1 MIRRPPRSTRTDT
14 LFPYTTLFRSGRL
27 YAHCTFRLEACRPSD
42 VGALE
47 AVFENEELA
56 ALMERCAGLG
66 QRARRVARLDDDR
79 AFGEGDH
86 RDIALREEEPV
97 MLWRLVGVAEDGHLR
112 DTDVIAGRRKRVW
125 EGKER

>member
-56 ALMERCAGLG
+56 ALMERCAGMG
-66 QRARRVARLDDDR
+66 QRARRVARPDADR
-79 AFGEGDH
+79 ALGEGAH

-97 MLWRLVGVAEDGHLR
+97 MLGRLVGVVKDGNR
-112 DTDVIAGRRKRVW
+112 QEQEMMAGACLLQ
-125 EGKER
+125 

>member
-1 MIRRPPRSTRTDT
+1 MRI
-14 LFPYTTLFRSGRL
+14 
-27 YAHCTFRLEACRPSD
+27 SD
-42 VGALE
+42 WSSDVCSSDLVGALE

-79 AFGEGDH
+79 AFGEGAH

-97 MLWRLVGVAEDGHLR
+97 MLGRLLGVAKDGHLR
-112 DTDVIAGRRKRVW
+112 SEERRV
-125 EGKER
+125 GKEWDRTCRSRWSPEP